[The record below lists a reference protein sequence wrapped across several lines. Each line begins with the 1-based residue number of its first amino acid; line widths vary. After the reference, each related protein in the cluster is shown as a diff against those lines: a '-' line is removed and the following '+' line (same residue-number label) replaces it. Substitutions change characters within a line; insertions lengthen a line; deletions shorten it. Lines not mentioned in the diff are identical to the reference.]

1 MCRFRPARSLA
12 RYANPWT
19 PRRLRARRSQ
29 STMGTPEITPVE
41 TRVARETRPPRSR
54 SAPLRLSRRALR
66 PRSSPFPRAKGPRA
80 QLVARQHGRG
90 RHERKLPPKH
100 RPTALRCHDRTDSF
114 RTKANREYTRQ
125 RGFTQVGFTIPRRDR
140 LTTLSALLIWL
151 QTIGCGKKY
160 PYARP
165 KSAYLAR
172 KLIGCSHLWPI
183 GSRQMQRFAKN
194 RGRLR

>member
-1 MCRFRPARSLA
+1 MPLSPRAIARPLREPVDSEK
-12 RYANPWT
+12 T
-19 PRRLRARRSQ
+19 PRSALAEHDA
-29 STMGTPEITPVE
+29 TPEITPAE

-160 PYARP
+160 PTRAQKVR
-165 KSAYLAR
+165 
-172 KLIGCSHLWPI
+172 IWHG
-183 GSRQMQRFAKN
+183 N
-194 RGRLR
+194 RSDVLTCGP